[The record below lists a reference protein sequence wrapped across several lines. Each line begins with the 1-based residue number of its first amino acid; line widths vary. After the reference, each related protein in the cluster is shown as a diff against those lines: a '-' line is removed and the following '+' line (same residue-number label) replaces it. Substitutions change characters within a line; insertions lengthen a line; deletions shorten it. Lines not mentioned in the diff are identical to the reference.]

1 LSLFKTVE
9 MDIDRS
15 SKINELNVLCQ
26 NTLIDNLGIEFL
38 SANVGEVVAR
48 MPVDA
53 RTIQPFKILH
63 GGASLAL
70 AETVA
75 SAGSAL
81 LVDLSKSSVVGIE
94 VNGNHVGSANSGFV
108 IATASIVHKGE
119 RTHVWNV
126 EIADET
132 NRKIMIGRV
141 TVMVVPKKQ

>member
-1 LSLFKTVE
+1 
-9 MDIDRS
+9 MDGS
-15 SKINELNVLCQ
+15 PNMVELNALCK
-26 NTLIDNLGIEFL
+26 NTLIDNLGIEFV
-38 SANVGEVVAR
+38 SAKVGEVVAK

-81 LVDLSKSSVVGIE
+81 LVDLSKSAVVGIE

-108 IATASIVHKGE
+108 IATAIIVHKGE

-126 EIADET
+126 EIVDET
-132 NRKIMIGRV
+132 NRMIMIGRV

>member
-1 LSLFKTVE
+1 ME
-9 MDIDRS
+9 ES
-15 SKINELNVLCQ
+15 SKADQMNALSRNS
-26 NTLIDNLGIEFL
+26 LIDNLGIEFL
-38 SANVGEVVAR
+38 SAEEGKVIAK

-53 RTIQPFKILH
+53 RTIQPFKLLH

-81 LVDLSKSSVVGIE
+81 LVDLSVSAVVGIE
-94 VNGNHVGSANSGFV
+94 VNGNHVGSAYSGFV
-108 IATASIVHKGE
+108 IATAVIVHKGE

-126 EIADET
+126 EIVDET

-141 TVMVVPKKQ
+141 TVMVVDKKR

>member
-1 LSLFKTVE
+1 MNGSPT
-9 MDIDRS
+9 MD
-15 SKINELNVLCQ
+15 ELNALCK

-38 SANVGEVVAR
+38 SAIAGEVVAK
-48 MPVDA
+48 MPVDI

-75 SAGSAL
+75 SLGSSL
-81 LVDLSKSSVVGIE
+81 LVDLSKSAVVGIE

-108 IATASIVHKGE
+108 IATAIIGHKGE

-126 EIADET
+126 EIVDEA